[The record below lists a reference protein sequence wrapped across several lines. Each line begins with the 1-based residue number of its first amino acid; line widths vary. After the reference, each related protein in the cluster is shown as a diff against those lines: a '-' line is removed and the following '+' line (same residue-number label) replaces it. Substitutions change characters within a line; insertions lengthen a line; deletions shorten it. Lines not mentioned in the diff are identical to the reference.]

1 MDMSAPYSVLLTR
14 TEGRI
19 LSTLAGTTR
28 PLSGREVARLS
39 GTSPNGAWK
48 TLRRFVEHG
57 LVTEREAGGKTL
69 LYTLNR
75 DHLAADT
82 ALILTDLRSRLTD
95 RLKAR
100 IEGWAVPPF
109 HVCLFG
115 SAARGDGDT
124 GSDVDLV
131 VIRPSGVNEADE
143 QWRTQL
149 DELADAVLSWTGNH
163 AGISEIAHSDIARLE
178 RERPAILDELER
190 DGIVLCGAPVKDV
203 FAGKRR

>member
-1 MDMSAPYSVLLTR
+1 MSAPYSVLLTR